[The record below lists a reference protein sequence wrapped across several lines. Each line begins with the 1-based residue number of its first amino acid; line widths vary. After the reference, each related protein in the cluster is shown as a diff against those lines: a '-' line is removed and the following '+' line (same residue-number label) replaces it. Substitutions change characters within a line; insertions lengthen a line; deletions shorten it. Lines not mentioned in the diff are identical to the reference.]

1 MPFFLF
7 WHRAPPLR
15 DISARFCL
23 RLLTSGIVLG
33 GLFIHFRL
41 WHRSCALQ
49 QLPRFPQQS
58 FNALER
64 GDLFVWDS
72 IQILLLMA
80 QLELERFL
88 TLFQFHQALRQ
99 SRDGLSEIFRSTGD
113 PKGHRGR
120 HHRIAGGFADH
131 NTGAPLS
138 QDQADMTQSRPM
150 PSLATLAL
158 YLLAGTAIGLLAL
171 LNGIPAAPLAG
182 ALLGAGIVS
191 MSGQLEPA
199 TWPPGTRTVLEIGIG
214 TVIGTG
220 LTRASL
226 EQLQILWKPAV
237 LITLALVLTGL
248 VVGLWTSRLLGI
260 DPIVA
265 LLGAAPGGISGMS
278 LVGAEFGVGAA
289 VAALHAVRLITV
301 LLVLPLVVRLIV
313 PSTAGG

>member
-1 MPFFLF
+1 M
-7 WHRAPPLR
+7 
-15 DISARFCL
+15 
-23 RLLTSGIVLG
+23 T
-33 GLFIHFRL
+33 
-41 WHRSCALQ
+41 RS
-49 QLPRFPQQS
+49 
-58 FNALER
+58 
-64 GDLFVWDS
+64 
-72 IQILLLMA
+72 
-80 QLELERFL
+80 
-88 TLFQFHQALRQ
+88 RQ
-99 SRDGLSEIFRSTGD
+99 
-113 PKGHRGR
+113 
-120 HHRIAGGFADH
+120 
-131 NTGAPLS
+131 
-138 QDQADMTQSRPM
+138 M
-150 PSLATLAL
+150 PSFATLAL

-171 LNGIPAAPLAG
+171 FSGIPAAPLAG

-199 TWPPGTRTVLEIGIG
+199 TWPQGTRTVLEIGIG

-226 EQLQILWKPAV
+226 EQLQLLWKPAV

>member
-1 MPFFLF
+1 M
-7 WHRAPPLR
+7 
-15 DISARFCL
+15 
-23 RLLTSGIVLG
+23 T
-33 GLFIHFRL
+33 
-41 WHRSCALQ
+41 RS
-49 QLPRFPQQS
+49 
-58 FNALER
+58 
-64 GDLFVWDS
+64 
-72 IQILLLMA
+72 
-80 QLELERFL
+80 
-88 TLFQFHQALRQ
+88 RQ
-99 SRDGLSEIFRSTGD
+99 
-113 PKGHRGR
+113 
-120 HHRIAGGFADH
+120 
-131 NTGAPLS
+131 
-138 QDQADMTQSRPM
+138 M

-171 LNGIPAAPLAG
+171 FSGIPAAPLAG

-199 TWPPGTRTVLEIGIG
+199 TWPQGTRTVLEIGIG

-226 EQLQILWKPAV
+226 EQLQLLWKPAV

-313 PSTAGG
+313 PSTAGS